1 MDKVTKQNA
10 LNAHTWVGVFL
21 SVLLFLVCLSG
32 TIAVFHLEFERWEQ
46 PHIEEMENVSPQAI
60 EKAMDSFLA
69 DHTEESHHLFVVF
82 PTSDIP
88 RLVVENDHVAYFAD
102 SEGNLLEEE
111 SVSFTQM
118 LVDLHLYL
126 NLPHSWGM
134 ILVSALGA
142 IICTLVITGIIAHK
156 RIGKDA
162 FKLRRGGN
170 GQQAQIDLHNRFGLW
185 AAPFH
190 LIIGITGAY
199 FGMAGIILVVVA
211 SLNYGGDRDAVVDQ
225 IFTPDPVLTPQEG
238 KPAIGKAFAQMETL
252 APEKSPIFLTVHEV
266 GEPEQFIEIYAKAPN
281 RMIYAEG
288 YRFDTAGNYIGD
300 AGYEDGEWGKQLV
313 WAMYRLHFGDFAGL
327 TSKWFYLVL
336 GIMLTMLCVS
346 GMEIWLSKKAHPPLA
361 SRLWYAVVWGSVS
374 ALALT
379 AAVDMFF
386 AGSLIAVFW
395 CLMLFNTA
403 VTVAVKS
410 LTKPVWLMISG
421 LSVLVLLA
429 TYAAVHQGATLS
441 IASLQLNI
449 PMAVYVI
456 WSLYRATV
464 LFKRAENV
472 RGYNV
477 VGGLSEVN
485 RGDRNNDDPNEEAQ
499 GTSVNA

>member
-1 MDKVTKQNA
+1 MDKLTKQNA
-10 LNAHTWVGVFL
+10 LNAHTWVGIFL

-46 PHIEEMENVSPQAI
+46 PHIEEMENVSPAVI
-60 EKAMDSFLA
+60 EKAMDTFLTQN
-69 DHTEESHHLFVVF
+69 TEASHHLYVVF

-88 RLVVENDHVAYFAD
+88 RLVVENDHAAYFAD
-102 SEGNLLEEE
+102 SEGNLLEKE

-142 IICTLVITGIIAHK
+142 IICTLVITGVIAHK
-156 RIGKDA
+156 RIAKDA

-190 LIIGITGAY
+190 LIIGVTGAY
-199 FGMAGIILVVVA
+199 FGLAGIILVVVA
-211 SLNYGGDRDAVVDQ
+211 SLNYGGDRDAVIDQ
-225 IFTPDPVLTPQEG
+225 IFTPDPVLEPQEG
-238 KPAIGKAFAQMETL
+238 KPAIGKAFSQMESL
-252 APEKSPIFLTVHEV
+252 APEKSPIFLTVHKV

-288 YRFDTAGNYIGD
+288 YRFDTEGNFIGV
-300 AGYEDGEWGKQLV
+300 AGYEFGEWGKQLV

-327 TSKWFYLVL
+327 TSKWLYFVL
-336 GIMLTMLCVS
+336 GVMLTMLCVS

-361 SRLWYAVVWGSVS
+361 SRLWYSTVWGSVS

-379 AAVDMFF
+379 AVVDMFY

-395 CLMLFNTA
+395 CLMLVNTA
-403 VTVAVKS
+403 ATVGIKS
-410 LTKPVWLMISG
+410 LTKPVWLLISG
-421 LSVLVLLA
+421 VSVLVLLA
-429 TYAAVHQGATLS
+429 AYAAVHQHATFTV
-441 IASLQLNI
+441 ASLQLNI

-456 WSLYRATV
+456 WSLYRATTLLKHASKV
-464 LFKRAENV
+464 KVKVKGGVDKQSE
-472 RGYNV
+472 YNPSQA
-477 VGGLSEVN
+477 G
-485 RGDRNNDDPNEEAQ
+485 A
-499 GTSVNA
+499 

>member
-1 MDKVTKQNA
+1 MDKITKQNA

-32 TIAVFHLEFERWEQ
+32 TIAVFHFEFERWEQ
-46 PHIEEMENVSPQAI
+46 PHITEMENVSPEVV
-60 EKAMDSFLA
+60 EKAMDSFLSR
-69 DHTEESHHLFVVF
+69 HTEESHHLFVVF

-102 SEGNLLEEE
+102 NEGNLIEKE

-142 IICTLVITGIIAHK
+142 VICTLVITGIIAHK
-156 RIGKDA
+156 RITKDA

-185 AAPFH
+185 ASPFH
-190 LIIGITGAY
+190 LVIGITGTY
-199 FGMAGIILVVVA
+199 FGLAGIILIVIA
-211 SLNYGGDRDAVVDQ
+211 TLNYGGDRDAVVDQ
-225 IFTPDPVLTPQEG
+225 IFTPDPVLAPQEG

-288 YRFDTAGNYIGD
+288 YRFDTAGNYIGV
-300 AGYEDGEWGKQLV
+300 AGYENGEWGKQLL
-313 WAMYRLHFGDFAGL
+313 WSMYRLHFGDFAGL
-327 TSKWFYLVL
+327 VSKWLYFVL
-336 GIMLTMLCVS
+336 GVMLTMLCVS

-361 SRLWYAVVWGSVS
+361 SRLWYATVWGSVS
-374 ALALT
+374 ALAFT
-379 AAVDMFF
+379 AIADMFF
-386 AGSLIAVFW
+386 TGSLVAVFW
-395 CLMLFNTA
+395 CLMLLNTG

-410 LTKPVWLMISG
+410 LTKPMWLLISG
-421 LSVLVLLA
+421 LSVLMLLVAYVAVNGSA
-429 TYAAVHQGATLS
+429 TFT

-456 WSLYRATV
+456 WSVYRART
-464 LFKRAENV
+464 LIKRASTEQAKV
-472 RGYNV
+472 KKDKTGSA
-477 VGGLSEVN
+477 GQAS
-485 RGDRNNDDPNEEAQ
+485 Q
-499 GTSVNA
+499 GNSAEGASA

>member
-1 MDKVTKQNA
+1 MDKITKQNA

-32 TIAVFHLEFERWEQ
+32 TIAVFHFEFERWEQ
-46 PHIEEMENVSPQAI
+46 PHITEMENVSPEVV
-60 EKAMDSFLA
+60 EKAMDSFLSR
-69 DHTEESHHLFVVF
+69 HTEESHHLFVVF

-102 SEGNLLEEE
+102 NEGNLIEKE

-142 IICTLVITGIIAHK
+142 VICTLVITGIIAHK
-156 RIGKDA
+156 RITKDA

-185 AAPFH
+185 ASPFH
-190 LIIGITGAY
+190 LVIGITGTY
-199 FGMAGIILVVVA
+199 FGLAGIILIVIA
-211 SLNYGGDRDAVVDQ
+211 TLNYGGDRDAVVDQ
-225 IFTPDPVLTPQEG
+225 IFTPDPVLAPQEG

-266 GEPEQFIEIYAKAPN
+266 SEPEQFIEIYAKAPN

-288 YRFDTAGNYIGD
+288 YRFDTAGNYIGV
-300 AGYEDGEWGKQLV
+300 AGYENGEWGKQLL
-313 WAMYRLHFGDFAGL
+313 WSMYRLHFGDFAGL
-327 TSKWFYLVL
+327 VSKWLYFVL
-336 GIMLTMLCVS
+336 GVMLTMLCVS

-361 SRLWYAVVWGSVS
+361 SRLWYATVWGSVS
-374 ALALT
+374 ALAFT
-379 AAVDMFF
+379 AIADMFF
-386 AGSLIAVFW
+386 TGSLVAVFW
-395 CLMLFNTA
+395 CLMLLNTG

-410 LTKPVWLMISG
+410 LTKPMWLLISG
-421 LSVLVLLA
+421 LSVLMLLV
-429 TYAAVHQGATLS
+429 TYVAVHGSATFT

-456 WSLYRATV
+456 WSVYRARTLIKHASTEQAKV
-464 LFKRAENV
+464 KKDKTGSAGQASQGNSAE
-472 RGYNV
+472 GA
-477 VGGLSEVN
+477 S
-485 RGDRNNDDPNEEAQ
+485 A
-499 GTSVNA
+499 

>member
-10 LNAHTWVGVFL
+10 LHAHTWVGVFL

-46 PHIEEMENVSPQAI
+46 PHIEEMENVTPEAI
-60 EKAMDSFLA
+60 EKAMATFLA
-69 DHTEESHHLFVVF
+69 QNTQESHHLYVVF

-88 RLVVENDHVAYFAD
+88 RLVVENDHAAYFAD
-102 SEGNLLEEE
+102 SDGNLLEKER
-111 SVSFTQM
+111 VSFTQM

-156 RIGKDA
+156 RIAKDA

-190 LIIGITGAY
+190 LVIGITGAY

-211 SLNYGGDRDAVVDQ
+211 TLNYGSDRDAVIDQ
-225 IFTPDPVLTPQEG
+225 IFTPDPVLNPQQGE
-238 KPAIGKAFAQMETL
+238 PAIGKAFAQMETL

-266 GEPEQFIEIYAKAPN
+266 GKPEQFIEIYAKAPN

-288 YRFDTAGNYIGD
+288 YRFDTAGNYIGN
-300 AGYEDGEWGKQLV
+300 AGYEEGEWGKQLI

-327 TSKWFYLVL
+327 TSKWFYFVL
-336 GIMLTMLCVS
+336 GVMLTMLCVS

-374 ALALT
+374 ALSLT
-379 AAVDMFF
+379 AVADMFF
-386 AGSLIAVFW
+386 TGSLILVFW
-395 CLMLFNTA
+395 CLMLINIT
-403 VTVAVKS
+403 VTVAVQS
-410 LTKPVWLMISG
+410 LTKPVWLFISG
-421 LSVLVLLA
+421 VSVVILLA
-429 TYAAVHQGATLS
+429 TYAAVHQGATLNV
-441 IASLQLNI
+441 ASLQLNI
-449 PMAVYVI
+449 PMVLYAV
-456 WSLYRATV
+456 WSLHRGRI
-464 LFKRAENV
+464 LHHRSKRAGEMTKRETQHAV
-472 RGYNV
+472 CDV
-477 VGGLSEVN
+477 K
-485 RGDRNNDDPNEEAQ
+485 P
-499 GTSVNA
+499 T

>member
-1 MDKVTKQNA
+1 MDKITKQNA

-32 TIAVFHLEFERWEQ
+32 TIAVFHFEFERWEQ
-46 PHIEEMENVSPQAI
+46 PHITEMENVSPEVV
-60 EKAMDSFLA
+60 EKAMDSFLSR
-69 DHTEESHHLFVVF
+69 HTEKSHHLFVVF

-102 SEGNLLEEE
+102 DEGNLIEKE

-142 IICTLVITGIIAHK
+142 VICTLVITGIIAHK
-156 RIGKDA
+156 RITKDA

-185 AAPFH
+185 ASPFH
-190 LIIGITGAY
+190 LVIGITGTY
-199 FGMAGIILVVVA
+199 FGLAGIILIVIA
-211 SLNYGGDRDAVVDQ
+211 TLNYGGDRDAVVNQ
-225 IFTPDPVLTPQEG
+225 IFTPDPVLVPQEG

-288 YRFDTAGNYIGD
+288 YRFDTAGNYIGV
-300 AGYEDGEWGKQLV
+300 AGYENGEWGKQLL
-313 WAMYRLHFGDFAGL
+313 WSMYRLHFGDFAGL
-327 TSKWFYLVL
+327 VSKWLYFVL
-336 GIMLTMLCVS
+336 GVMLTMLCVS

-361 SRLWYAVVWGSVS
+361 SRLWYATVWGSVS
-374 ALALT
+374 ALAFT
-379 AAVDMFF
+379 AIADMFF
-386 AGSLIAVFW
+386 TGSLVAVFW
-395 CLMLFNTA
+395 CLMLLNTG

-410 LTKPVWLMISG
+410 LTKPMWLLISG
-421 LSVLVLLA
+421 LSVLMLLVA
-429 TYAAVHQGATLS
+429 YVAVHGSATFT

-456 WSLYRATV
+456 WSVYRART
-464 LFKRAENV
+464 LIKRASTEQAKV
-472 RGYNV
+472 KKDKTGSA
-477 VGGLSEVN
+477 GQAS
-485 RGDRNNDDPNEEAQ
+485 Q
-499 GTSVNA
+499 GNSAEGASA

>member
-1 MDKVTKQNA
+1 MDKITKQNA
-10 LNAHTWVGVFL
+10 LSAHTWVGVFL

-46 PHIEEMENVSPQAI
+46 PHIEEMENVTPEVI
-60 EKAMDSFLA
+60 EKAMDTFL
-69 DHTEESHHLFVVF
+69 TQNTQESHHLYVVF

-88 RLVVENDHVAYFAD
+88 RLVVENDHAAYFAD
-102 SEGNLLEEE
+102 SDGNLIEKE

-156 RIGKDA
+156 RIAKDA

-190 LIIGITGAY
+190 LIIGTTGAY

-211 SLNYGGDRDAVVDQ
+211 SLNYDGDRDAVIDQ
-225 IFTPDPVLTPQEG
+225 IFTPDPVLAPQEG
-238 KPAIGKAFAQMETL
+238 KPAIGRAFAQMETL

-327 TSKWFYLVL
+327 VSKWLYFVL
-336 GIMLTMLCVS
+336 GVMLTMLCVS

-361 SRLWYAVVWGSVS
+361 SRLWYSAVWGSIS

-379 AAVDMFF
+379 AVADMFF
-386 AGSLIAVFW
+386 AGSLITVFW

-403 VTVAVKS
+403 VAVPLKS
-410 LTKPVWLMISG
+410 LTKAVWLFISG
-421 LSVLVLLA
+421 ISVLILLITYAVVYQEAALSV
-429 TYAAVHQGATLS
+429 
-441 IASLQLNI
+441 ASLQLNI
-449 PMAVYVI
+449 PMAVYVV
-456 WSLYRATV
+456 WSLFRAAALAKRANKLTLHSSVYGISEHNRSAYRA
-464 LFKRAENV
+464 
-472 RGYNV
+472 G
-477 VGGLSEVN
+477 
-485 RGDRNNDDPNEEAQ
+485 
-499 GTSVNA
+499 

>member
-10 LNAHTWVGVFL
+10 LNAHTWAGVFL

-46 PHIEEMENVSPQAI
+46 PHIEEMENVSPEAV

-69 DHTEESHHLFVVF
+69 KHTEESHHLFVVF

-102 SEGNLLEEE
+102 GEGNLLEEE

-156 RIGKDA
+156 RIAKDA

-190 LIIGITGAY
+190 LIIGISGTY
-199 FGMAGIILVVVA
+199 FGLAGIILTLVA
-211 SLNYGGDRDAVVDQ
+211 AINYGGDRDAVVDQ
-225 IFTPDPVLTPQEG
+225 IFTPDPVLSPQSGE
-238 KPAIGKAFAQMETL
+238 PAIAKAFGQMKTL

-288 YRFDTAGNYIGD
+288 YRFDTAGNFIGV
-300 AGYEDGEWGKQLV
+300 AGYEHGEWGKQLL
-313 WAMYRLHFGDFAGL
+313 WSMYRLHFGDFAGL
-327 TSKWFYLVL
+327 LSKWLYFIL
-336 GIMLTMLCVS
+336 GVMLTMLCVS

-361 SRLWYAVVWGSVS
+361 SRLWYSIVWGSVS

-379 AAVDMFF
+379 AVADMLF

-395 CLMLFNTA
+395 GVMLLNIA
-403 VTVAVKS
+403 LTVGIKS
-410 LTKPVWLMISG
+410 LTKPVWLFISG
-421 LSVLVLLA
+421 LSVLALLVVY
-429 TYAAVHQGATLS
+429 TLVHGNATLTVS
-441 IASLQLNI
+441 SLQLNL
-449 PMAVYVI
+449 PMTIYVLWSI
-456 WSLYRATV
+456 WRALTLIKQEKTSQATNKSEAKPNLY
-464 LFKRAENV
+464 
-472 RGYNV
+472 
-477 VGGLSEVN
+477 
-485 RGDRNNDDPNEEAQ
+485 EA
-499 GTSVNA
+499 SHS

>member
-1 MDKVTKQNA
+1 MDKITKQNA

-32 TIAVFHLEFERWEQ
+32 TVAVFHLEFERWEQ

-69 DHTEESHHLFVVF
+69 QYTEETHHLYVVF

-111 SVSFTQM
+111 SVAFTQM

-156 RIGKDA
+156 RISKDA
-162 FKLRRGGN
+162 FKIRRGGN

-190 LIIGITGAY
+190 LVIGITGTY
-199 FGMAGIILVVVA
+199 FGLAGVILALVA
-211 SLNYGGDRDAVVDQ
+211 TVNYGGDRDAVIDQ
-225 IFTPDPVLTPQEG
+225 IFTPDPIIAPQEG
-238 KPAIGKAFAQMETL
+238 KPAIGKAFGQMETL

-288 YRFDTAGNYIGD
+288 YRFDTAGNYIGN
-300 AGYEDGEWGKQLV
+300 ASYEDGEWGKQLF

-327 TSKWFYLVL
+327 TSKWLYFVL
-336 GIMLTMLCVS
+336 GVMLTMLCVS
-346 GMEIWLSKKAHPPLA
+346 GMEIWLSKKAQPPLA
-361 SRLWYAVVWGSVS
+361 SRLWYSMVWGSVS

-379 AAVDMFF
+379 AVADMFF
-386 AGSLIAVFW
+386 AGPLIAVFW
-395 CLMLFNTA
+395 GVMVLNTA
-403 VTVAVKS
+403 LTVAIKR
-410 LTKPVWLMISG
+410 LTKPIWLLISG
-421 LSVLVLLA
+421 LSVLVLIL
-429 TYAAVHQGATLS
+429 TYMAVHGNAAFTIS
-441 IASLQLNI
+441 SLQLNI
-449 PMAVYVI
+449 PMAGYVI
-456 WSLYRATV
+456 WSLYRART
-464 LFKRAENV
+464 LIKRINANRAEAKSD
-472 RGYNV
+472 GKDSDAQ
-477 VGGLSEVN
+477 VGQIKSI
-485 RGDRNNDDPNEEAQ
+485 EEAR
-499 GTSVNA
+499 V

>member
-10 LNAHTWVGVFL
+10 LHAHTWVGVFL

-46 PHIEEMENVSPQAI
+46 PHIEEMENVTPEAI
-60 EKAMDSFLA
+60 EKAMATFLA
-69 DHTEESHHLFVVF
+69 QNTQESHHLYVVF

-88 RLVVENDHVAYFAD
+88 RLVVENDHAAYFAD
-102 SEGNLLEEE
+102 SDGNLLEKER
-111 SVSFTQM
+111 VSFTQM

-156 RIGKDA
+156 RIAKDA

-190 LIIGITGAY
+190 LVIGITGAY

-211 SLNYGGDRDAVVDQ
+211 TLNYGSDRDAVIDQ
-225 IFTPDPVLTPQEG
+225 IFTPDPVLNPQQGE
-238 KPAIGKAFAQMETL
+238 PAIGKAFAQMETL

-266 GEPEQFIEIYAKAPN
+266 GKPEQFIEIYAKAPN

-288 YRFDTAGNYIGD
+288 YRFDTAGNYIGN
-300 AGYEDGEWGKQLV
+300 AGYEEGEWGKQLI

-327 TSKWFYLVL
+327 TSKWFYSVL
-336 GIMLTMLCVS
+336 GVMLTMLCVS

-374 ALALT
+374 ALSLT
-379 AAVDMFF
+379 AVADMFF
-386 AGSLIAVFW
+386 TGSLIVVFW
-395 CLMLFNTA
+395 CLMLINII
-403 VTVAVKS
+403 VTVAVQS
-410 LTKPVWLMISG
+410 LTKPVWLFISG
-421 LSVLVLLA
+421 VSVVILLA
-429 TYAAVHQGATLS
+429 TYAAVHQGATLNV
-441 IASLQLNI
+441 ASLQLNI
-449 PMAVYVI
+449 PMVLYAV
-456 WSLYRATV
+456 WSLHRGRI
-464 LFKRAENV
+464 LHHRSKRAGEMTKRETQHAV
-472 RGYNV
+472 CDV
-477 VGGLSEVN
+477 K
-485 RGDRNNDDPNEEAQ
+485 P
-499 GTSVNA
+499 T

>member
-1 MDKVTKQNA
+1 MNKVTKQNA
-10 LNAHTWVGVFL
+10 LNAHTWAGVFL

-46 PHIEEMENVSPQAI
+46 PHIEEMENVSPEAV

-69 DHTEESHHLFVVF
+69 KHTEESHHLFVVF

-102 SEGNLLEEE
+102 GEGNLLEEE

-156 RIGKDA
+156 RIAKDA

-190 LIIGITGAY
+190 LIIGISGTY
-199 FGMAGIILVVVA
+199 FGLAGIILMLVA
-211 SLNYGGDRDAVVDQ
+211 AVNYGGDRDAVVDQ
-225 IFTPDPVLTPQEG
+225 IFTPDPVLAPQSGE
-238 KPAIGKAFAQMETL
+238 PAIGKAFGQMKSL

-288 YRFDTAGNYIGD
+288 YRFDTAGNFIGV
-300 AGYEDGEWGKQLV
+300 AGYEHGEWGKQLL
-313 WAMYRLHFGDFAGL
+313 WSMYRLHFGDFAGML
-327 TSKWFYLVL
+327 SKWLYFIL
-336 GIMLTMLCVS
+336 GVMLTVLCVS

-361 SRLWYAVVWGSVS
+361 SRLWYSIVWGSVS
-374 ALALT
+374 ALAVT
-379 AAVDMFF
+379 AVADMLL

-395 CLMLFNTA
+395 GVMLLNIA
-403 VTVAVKS
+403 LTVGIKS
-410 LTKPVWLMISG
+410 LTKPVWLFISG
-421 LSVLVLLA
+421 LSVLALLVVY
-429 TYAAVHQGATLS
+429 TAVHGNATFTVS
-441 IASLQLNI
+441 SLQLNL
-449 PMAVYVI
+449 PMTIYVL
-456 WSLYRATV
+456 WSMWRGLT
-464 LFKRAENV
+464 LLKREKMNHAENK
-472 RGYNV
+472 
-477 VGGLSEVN
+477 SEVK
-485 RGDRNNDDPNEEAQ
+485 PNLYDASHGE
-499 GTSVNA
+499 SVNL

>member
-1 MDKVTKQNA
+1 MDKITKQNA

-32 TIAVFHLEFERWEQ
+32 TIAVFHFEFERWEQ
-46 PHIEEMENVSPQAI
+46 PHITEMENVSPEVV
-60 EKAMDSFLA
+60 EKAMDSFLSR
-69 DHTEESHHLFVVF
+69 HTEESHHLFVVF

-102 SEGNLLEEE
+102 NEGNLIEKE

-142 IICTLVITGIIAHK
+142 VICTLVITGIIAHK
-156 RIGKDA
+156 RITKDA

-185 AAPFH
+185 ASPFH
-190 LIIGITGAY
+190 LVIGITGTY
-199 FGMAGIILVVVA
+199 FGLAGIILIVIA
-211 SLNYGGDRDAVVDQ
+211 TLNYGGDRDAVVDQ
-225 IFTPDPVLTPQEG
+225 IFTPDPVLVPQEG
-238 KPAIGKAFAQMETL
+238 KPAIGKAFVQMETL

-288 YRFDTAGNYIGD
+288 YRFDTAGNYIGV
-300 AGYEDGEWGKQLV
+300 AGYENGEWGKQLL
-313 WAMYRLHFGDFAGL
+313 WSMYRLHFGDFAGL
-327 TSKWFYLVL
+327 VSKWLYFVL
-336 GIMLTMLCVS
+336 GVMLTMLCVS

-361 SRLWYAVVWGSVS
+361 SRLWYATVWGSVS
-374 ALALT
+374 ALAFT
-379 AAVDMFF
+379 AIADMFF
-386 AGSLIAVFW
+386 TGSLVAVFW
-395 CLMLFNTA
+395 CLMLLNTG

-410 LTKPVWLMISG
+410 LTKPMWLLISG
-421 LSVLVLLA
+421 LSVLMLLVA
-429 TYAAVHQGATLS
+429 YVAVHGSATFT

-456 WSLYRATV
+456 WSVYRART
-464 LFKRAENV
+464 LIKRASTEQAKV
-472 RGYNV
+472 KKDKTGSA
-477 VGGLSEVN
+477 GQAS
-485 RGDRNNDDPNEEAQ
+485 Q
-499 GTSVNA
+499 GNSAEGASA

>member
-1 MDKVTKQNA
+1 MNKVTKQNA
-10 LNAHTWVGVFL
+10 LNAHTWAGVFL

-46 PHIEEMENVSPQAI
+46 PHIEEMENVSPEAV

-69 DHTEESHHLFVVF
+69 KHTEESHHLFVVF

-102 SEGNLLEEE
+102 GEGNLLEEE

-156 RIGKDA
+156 RIAKDA

-170 GQQAQIDLHNRFGLW
+170 RQQAQIDLHNRFGLW

-190 LIIGITGAY
+190 LIIGISGTY
-199 FGMAGIILVVVA
+199 FGLAGIILMLVA
-211 SLNYGGDRDAVVDQ
+211 AVNYGGDRDAVVDQ
-225 IFTPDPVLTPQEG
+225 IFTPDPVLAPQSG
-238 KPAIGKAFAQMETL
+238 KPAIGKAFDQMKTL

-288 YRFDTAGNYIGD
+288 YRFDTAGNFIGV
-300 AGYEDGEWGKQLV
+300 AGYEHGEWGKQLL
-313 WAMYRLHFGDFAGL
+313 WSMYRLHFGDFAGML
-327 TSKWFYLVL
+327 SKWLYFIL
-336 GIMLTMLCVS
+336 GVMLTVLCVS

-361 SRLWYAVVWGSVS
+361 SRLWYCIVWGSVS
-374 ALALT
+374 ALAVT
-379 AAVDMFF
+379 AVADMLF

-395 CLMLFNTA
+395 GVMLLNIA
-403 VTVAVKS
+403 LTVGIKS
-410 LTKPVWLMISG
+410 LTKPVWLFISG
-421 LSVLVLLA
+421 LSVLALLVVY
-429 TYAAVHQGATLS
+429 TAVHGNATFTV
-441 IASLQLNI
+441 ASLQLNL
-449 PMAVYVI
+449 PMTIYVL
-456 WSLYRATV
+456 WSMWRSLT
-464 LFKRAENV
+464 LLKREKMNHEESK
-472 RGYNV
+472 
-477 VGGLSEVN
+477 SEVK
-485 RGDRNNDDPNEEAQ
+485 PNLYDASHGE
-499 GTSVNA
+499 SVNL

>member
-1 MDKVTKQNA
+1 MDKITKQNA

-32 TIAVFHLEFERWEQ
+32 TIAVFHFEFERWEQ
-46 PHIEEMENVSPQAI
+46 PHITEMENVSPEVV
-60 EKAMDSFLA
+60 EKAMDSFLSR
-69 DHTEESHHLFVVF
+69 HTEESHHLFVVF

-102 SEGNLLEEE
+102 NEGNLIEKEI
-111 SVSFTQM
+111 VSFTQM

-142 IICTLVITGIIAHK
+142 VICTLVITGIIAHK
-156 RIGKDA
+156 RITKDA

-185 AAPFH
+185 ASPFH
-190 LIIGITGAY
+190 LVIGITGTY
-199 FGMAGIILVVVA
+199 FGLAGIILIVIA
-211 SLNYGGDRDAVVDQ
+211 TLNYGGDRDAVVDQ
-225 IFTPDPVLTPQEG
+225 IFTPDPVLAPQEG

-288 YRFDTAGNYIGD
+288 YRFDTAGNYIGV
-300 AGYEDGEWGKQLV
+300 AGYENGEWGKQLL
-313 WAMYRLHFGDFAGL
+313 WSMYRLHFGDFAGL
-327 TSKWFYLVL
+327 VSKWLYFVL
-336 GIMLTMLCVS
+336 GVMLTMLCVS

-361 SRLWYAVVWGSVS
+361 SRLWYATVWGSVS
-374 ALALT
+374 ALAFT
-379 AAVDMFF
+379 AIADMFF
-386 AGSLIAVFW
+386 TGSLVAVFW
-395 CLMLFNTA
+395 CLMLLNTG

-410 LTKPVWLMISG
+410 LTKPMWLLISG
-421 LSVLVLLA
+421 LSVLMLLV
-429 TYAAVHQGATLS
+429 TYVAVHGSATFT

-456 WSLYRATV
+456 WSVYRART
-464 LFKRAENV
+464 LIKRASTEQAKV
-472 RGYNV
+472 KKDKTGSA
-477 VGGLSEVN
+477 GQAS
-485 RGDRNNDDPNEEAQ
+485 Q
-499 GTSVNA
+499 GNSAEGASA